1 MEKQHIADLIVAKE
15 EELAALIALKIK
27 ASTGSQVA
35 QAGSAV
41 SYTNITVDHSV
52 SG

>member
-27 ASTGSQVA
+27 ASTGSSLD
-35 QAGSAV
+35 QAASTV
-41 SYTNITVDHSV
+41 SRTNITVDHSV
-52 SG
+52 S